1 MRTHTGEKP
10 RECTLCS
17 YRFSVSGK
25 LSIHMR
31 SHTAEK
37 PFAAHC
43 VLTDLLRVET
53 FHYTS
58 VLILVR
64 NHLHAP
70 CVPIGLLTVCSY
82 RPTRNGNLSWH
93 MRTHGGEKK
102 FACNVCFFYSST
114 KGILFRH
121 IILARN
127 HLHAQFDPIKVSGI
141 QTFPHTCLLL
151 HTENT
156 FIYSINVYFYRTFM
170 TGSMCTCIYYDVNY
184 ILIPYSNFWYF
195 FLQFACL
202 RLLAL
207 VLC

>member
-1 MRTHTGEKP
+1 MRFVF
-10 RECTLCS
+10 LS
-17 YRFSVSGK
+17 VFSQCVLIVLLGVETFQD
-25 LSIHMR
+25 I
-31 SHTAEK
+31 
-37 PFAAHC
+37 C
-43 VLTDLLRVET
+43 VLTEVRRYLHATCVYFILLQKET
-53 FHYTS
+53 FPDTCA
-58 VLILVR
+58 L
-64 NHLHAP
+64 
-70 CVPIGLLTVCSY
+70 
-82 RPTRNGNLSWH
+82 
-93 MRTHGGEKK
+93 
-102 FACNVCFFYSST
+102 
-114 KGILFRH
+114 
-121 IILARN
+121 ILARI